1 MKKLQL
7 ILFWSVYLIAFL
19 NEFTI
24 WWLVALFSIYIW
36 YSWQDE
42 DGIYKMLKDT
52 HQSNLDDIEKQELE
66 SYSSIF
72 LKMPVHF
79 WAVFFIFKYIKC
91 SLLLLLSTNLPK
103 SEGISTLLSLNNLAK
118 YRYPFSCLM

>member
-42 DGIYKMLKDT
+42 DGIYRLLKDT
-52 HQSNLDDIEKQELE
+52 HQSNLDDIERQELE
-66 SYSSIF
+66 EQE
-72 LKMPVHF
+72 VE
-79 WAVFFIFKYIKC
+79 VIK
-91 SLLLLLSTNLPK
+91 
-103 SEGISTLLSLNNLAK
+103 
-118 YRYPFSCLM
+118 